1 MDDFLQALEASS
13 NKYKRKLDELLEE
26 CKGLI
31 CRGNY
36 DEKQMALN
44 ASLALELEAIV
55 SDYEALVTKY
65 KELHQLS

>member
-1 MDDFLQALEASS
+1 MNDFLQALEDSS
-13 NKYKRKLDELLEE
+13 EKYKRKLDTLLEE

-55 SDYEALVTKY
+55 GDYETLISKY
-65 KELHQLS
+65 KKFHQL